1 MTKKNNTYLLGL
13 QLLDVDLLANL
24 KSHIGHLLLRLDLG
38 VLLVFDKLVVLM
50 VEGPWLV
57 VVLVVLLNAYL
68 IIHIGLFWLDI
79 SRVLRLL
86 LDLVLNFGALLR
98 RLAARLTLLR
108 AQTCSKS
115 VIESV

>member
-13 QLLDVDLLANL
+13 QLFDVNFFANL
-24 KSHIGHLLLRLDLG
+24 KSHIWHLLFRVDLII
-38 VLLVFDKLVVLM
+38 LLVLDKLVVLM
-50 VEGPWLV
+50 VEGLWLV
-57 VVLVVLLNAYL
+57 VVLIILLYAYL
-68 IIHIGLFWLDI
+68 IIHVGLFWLDI
-79 SRVLRLL
+79 SRVLRHF
-86 LDLVLNFGALLR
+86 LVLILNFGALLR